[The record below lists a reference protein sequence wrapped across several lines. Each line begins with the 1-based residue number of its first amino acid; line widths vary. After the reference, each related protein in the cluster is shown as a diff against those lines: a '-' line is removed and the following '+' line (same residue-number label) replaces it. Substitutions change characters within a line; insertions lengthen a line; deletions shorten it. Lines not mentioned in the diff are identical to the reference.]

1 VALSA
6 ETHDDSA
13 RPAAG
18 SRRNSRRR
26 ILTST
31 YIGTV
36 IEWFDFY
43 IYGTAAAIV
52 FNKLFFPEISS
63 LTGTLA
69 AFGTL
74 ASGFLAR
81 PLGGVIAGHFG
92 DRIGRKKMLV
102 ISIVLMGVGTMAV
115 GVLPTY
121 AQIGVWAPI
130 LLVTARVVQGLA
142 AGGEWGGGV
151 LMAIEHF
158 PGRRRGLW
166 GSIGMMGVPTG
177 VTLSTAVFAL
187 LSLMPTEDL
196 LAWGWRLPFL
206 ASVVLVGIGLWVRLG
221 VDESPMFERTRQD
234 LDRAE
239 RVRPPLVEILRTDW
253 WHVLIGVLL
262 VIGPFA
268 ASAVF
273 ITFGAAY
280 GTQVGFSRSG
290 VLTVQSIANVVE
302 LVCLPLFGLLS
313 DRVGRRPVYYLGG
326 VVLGLSSVTLFAAFD
341 SGSLVVLLLAF
352 VLTYVAHGAMY
363 GPMGAFLAELF
374 TTGTRYTGASLGY
387 QVAGALGGGF
397 GPLVATSLLAAGG
410 GAPHSGYVAVFM
422 VVVCLLSA
430 AAAYVA
436 PEMNRSALREA

>member
-1 VALSA
+1 MALTA
-6 ETHDDSA
+6 DTHDGS
-13 RPAAG
+13 PTG
-18 SRRNSRRR
+18 SRRRNSKRR

-52 FNKLFFPEISS
+52 FNVLFFPEVDS
-63 LTGTLA
+63 LVGTLA

-81 PLGGVIAGHFG
+81 PIGGIIAGHFG

-102 ISIVLMGVGTMAV
+102 LSILLMGLGTIIV

-130 LLVTARVVQGLA
+130 LLVAARVIQGLA

-158 PGRRRGLW
+158 SARRRGLW

-187 LSLMPTEDL
+187 LSLLPQEDL
-196 LAWGWRLPFL
+196 LSWGWRVPFL
-206 ASVVLVGIGLWVRLG
+206 ASIVLVAVGLWVRLG
-221 VDESPMFERTRQD
+221 VDESPVFQKAREERQA
-234 LDRAE
+234 LPAK
-239 RVRPPLVEILRTDW
+239 PPIVEIMVRDW
-253 WHVLIGVLL
+253 RNVLVGVLL

-280 GTQVGFSRSG
+280 GTRVGFSRAE
-290 VLTVQSIANVVE
+290 VLSAQTIANVVE
-302 LVCLPLFGLLS
+302 LAALPLFGLLS
-313 DRVGRRPVYYLGG
+313 DHIGRRRVYYWGGALLG
-326 VVLGLSSVTLFAAFD
+326 VSAFTLFAAFG
-341 SGSLVVLLLAF
+341 SGSWLVLLVACLF
-352 VLTYVAHGAMY
+352 TYVAHGMMY

-387 QVAGALGGGF
+387 QVAGAIGGGF
-397 GPLVATSLLAAGG
+397 GPLIATSLLAAAG
-410 GAPHSGYVAVFM
+410 GAPNYLYLAVFM
-422 VVVCLLSA
+422 LVVCLLSA
-430 AAAYVA
+430 GAAWFA
-436 PEMNRSALREA
+436 PEMNRRPLRDA